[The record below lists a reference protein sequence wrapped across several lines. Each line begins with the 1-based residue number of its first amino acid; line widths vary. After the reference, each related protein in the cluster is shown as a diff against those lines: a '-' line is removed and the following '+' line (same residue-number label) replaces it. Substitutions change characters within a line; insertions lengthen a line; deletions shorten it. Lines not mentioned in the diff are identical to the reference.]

1 MNDDKVNED
10 PMEFVNQEPDEPV
23 AEPVAEPAPKPT
35 ARPRSGTA
43 SRNQGNSKLIIGIVA
58 VAVVIAVIILW
69 PRGGGD
75 VDNNVPVMTLE
86 NQPVPAVD
94 TPVSSDVNI
103 DEAVTEIIPESSETT
118 TKPEPKPEPEP
129 EPAKVTTTPEPAL
142 TAGIGA
148 PGAEG
153 SWGVQVFAS
162 STRQGAENFKAKMDA
177 KGFRAIV
184 RSGDDGTH
192 RVWIGYFK
200 SRDYAEAWKRTNSG
214 SIPDKTMVKQ
224 R

>member
-23 AEPVAEPAPKPT
+23 ADPTPKPT

-43 SRNQGNSKLIIGIVA
+43 SRNQGNSKLIIGVVV
-58 VAVVIAVIILW
+58 VAVVIAAALLW
-69 PRGGGD
+69 PRGGNID
-75 VDNNVPVMTLE
+75 DSVSVMTLE

-94 TPVSSDVNI
+94 TPASSDVNI
-103 DEAVTEIIPESSETT
+103 DEAVTEIVPESSEATT
-118 TKPEPKPEPEP
+118 PKPKPKPAPKP
-129 EPAKVTTTPEPAL
+129 EPAKVVAAPKPAVN
-142 TAGIGA
+142 ANIGA

-162 STRQGAENFKAKMDA
+162 STRQGADKYKAKMDA
-177 KGFRAIV
+177 KGFRAVV

>member
-23 AEPVAEPAPKPT
+23 AEPAPKPT
-35 ARPRSGTA
+35 ARPRSGTT
-43 SRNQGNSKLIIGIVA
+43 SRNQGNSKMIIGIVA
-58 VAVVIAVIILW
+58 VAVVIAAAILW

-75 VDNNVPVMTLE
+75 VDDNVSVMTLE
-86 NQPVPAVD
+86 NQPVPTVD
-94 TPVSSDVNI
+94 APVSSDVNI
-103 DEAVTEIIPESSETT
+103 DDAVTEIVPESSEATT
-118 TKPEPKPEPEP
+118 PTPEPIPEPVKVVVEP
-129 EPAKVTTTPEPAL
+129 EPAI
-142 TAGIGA
+142 TANIGS
-148 PGAEG
+148 PSAEG
-153 SWGVQVFAS
+153 SWGIQVFAS
-162 STRQGAENFKAKMDA
+162 STRQGAENYKAKMDA
-177 KGFRAIV
+177 KGFRAVVIP
-184 RSGDDGTH
+184 GDDGKH

>member
-23 AEPVAEPAPKPT
+23 AEPAAEPAPKPT

-43 SRNQGNSKLIIGIVA
+43 SRNQGNSKLIVGIVA
-58 VAVVIAVIILW
+58 VAVVIAVAVLW

-75 VDNNVPVMTLE
+75 VDNNVSVMTLE

-103 DEAVTEIIPESSETT
+103 EEAIAEIVPESSEATT
-118 TKPEPKPEPEP
+118 KPEPEP
-129 EPAKVTTTPEPAL
+129 EPAKVVVTPEPAI
-142 TAGIGA
+142 TANIGA
-148 PGAEG
+148 PSAEG
-153 SWGVQVFAS
+153 SWGIQVFAS
-162 STRQGAENFKAKMDA
+162 STMQGAENYKAKMDA
-177 KGFRAIV
+177 KGFRAVV
-184 RSGDDGTH
+184 RSGDDGKH

>member
-10 PMEFVNQEPDEPV
+10 PMEFVNQEPDEPA
-23 AEPVAEPAPKPT
+23 AESVAEPAPKPT

-58 VAVVIAVIILW
+58 LAVVIAVAILW

-75 VDNNVPVMTLE
+75 VDDNVSVMTLE

-103 DEAVTEIIPESSETT
+103 DEAVTEIVPESSETT
-118 TKPEPKPEPEP
+118 TPKPEPEP
-129 EPAKVTTTPEPAL
+129 EPAKVVLTPEPAI
-142 TAGIGA
+142 TANIGA

-153 SWGVQVFAS
+153 NWGVQVFAS
-162 STRQGAENFKAKMDA
+162 STRQGAENYKAKMET
-177 KGFRAIV
+177 KGFRAVV
-184 RSGDDGTH
+184 RSGDDGKH

-214 SIPDKTMVKQ
+214 SIPDKTMVKK

>member
-177 KGFRAIV
+177 KGFLLESLELGFWTFCI
-184 RSGDDGTH
+184 TKP
-192 RVWIGYFK
+192 VWKAF
-200 SRDYAEAWKRTNSG
+200 RDIFFYLPSLLKINDVCYHVLR
-214 SIPDKTMVKQ
+214 P
-224 R
+224 